1 MSFKK
6 RYGEDNWLWTPD
18 PTMTGSSPLSDTVK
32 FWLDGDYTASFVT
45 SSFRGYPVIST
56 ATDRVASISFIGD
69 SSYPPVYPITASAG
83 TDGEIGNR
91 STIWF
96 SNVVGV
102 GSQPI
107 RNFQIGRMTSSIGAI
122 DNKLPGDDEAR
133 AVFYVAKFHGWRTAL
148 AGYAWQYGDNAANQT
163 YGLGGNPSGSADLE
177 SGWAHSKATLFLSRY
192 GSTKNFTSGSEDLV
206 SRASVTQVFYQFH
219 EQGSGNGGISINGAS
234 AQYTYS
240 GATLETNVD
249 SNGSFF
255 FGGEVENSAVRP
267 HWTLA
272 EMIIIDGVPSTSD
285 RQRIE
290 GYLAHKWDQTGSL
303 PSDHPYKSTPPYNG
317 RPIPITY
324 DIDSGA
330 EPFPDGTTDFVI
342 RAYQNISSQYDR
354 NTDQVPFSKVI
365 KGPRNLRGRISAYSS
380 SLG

>member
-1 MSFKK
+1 VSFKK

-18 PTMTGSSPLSDTVK
+18 STMTGSSPLADTVN
-32 FWLDGDYTASFVT
+32 FWLDADYT
-45 SSFRGYPVIST
+45 SSFTTTTVGGYPVIST
-56 ATDRVASISFIGD
+56 AQDRIANIAFVGD
-69 SSYPPVYPITASAG
+69 ATYPPVYPTTASAG
-83 TDGEIGNR
+83 TNADIGNR
-91 STIWF
+91 PTIWF
-96 SNVVGV
+96 SNVINV

-122 DNKLPGDDEAR
+122 DGKLPGDDEAR

-163 YGLGGNPSGSADLE
+163 YGLGGNPSGSADQE
-177 SGWAHSKATLFLSRY
+177 SGWAHSQATLFLSRY

-206 SRASVTQVFYQFH
+206 SRASVTQLFYQFH

-240 GATLETNVD
+240 GVTLETNVD

-290 GYLAHKWDQTGSL
+290 GYLAHKWDQTDSL
-303 PSDHPYKSTPPYNG
+303 PSDHPYKTTPPYNG

-324 DIDSGA
+324 DITASA
-330 EPFPDGTTDFVI
+330 PEFPSIASNFTVN
-342 RAYQNISSQYDR
+342 AYKNISVQFDR